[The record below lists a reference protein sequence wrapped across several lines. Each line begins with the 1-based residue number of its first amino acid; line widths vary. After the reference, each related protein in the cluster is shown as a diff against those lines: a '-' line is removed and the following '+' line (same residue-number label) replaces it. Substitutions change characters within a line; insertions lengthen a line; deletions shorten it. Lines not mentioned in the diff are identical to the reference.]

1 MNEKYRWIIE
11 HLEEFKQAIEVMD
24 FCKKHRIPLDD
35 RVRDEASEISKSL
48 ALSFL
53 FLLMGDNIPKEVY
66 TVDDYSELYSV
77 LMDNRDRLNLRDFY

>member
-1 MNEKYRWIIE
+1 MKDNYRWIIE

-24 FCKKHRIPLDD
+24 FCKKHKIPLDD
-35 RVRDEASEISKSL
+35 RVRDEAGEISKSL

-53 FLLMGDNIPKEVY
+53 FLLMGDSIPKEAY

-77 LMDNRDRLNLRDFY
+77 LYDNRDRLNLRDHY